1 MRISGILLAAA
12 FGVTSTLMPNAAS
25 AQDKVLKIGQIG
37 VMSGPSASW
46 GLVSRYSAE
55 ALASLINDDGG
66 LPIGDDKYKIEI
78 VSVDDKNDMRAAI
91 AGIERLAYQDK
102 VKYVIGPNVD
112 DPTVAILP
120 VVNKAGLFNISY
132 GFDKKLFTAPNTNT
146 ALGMIAT
153 YQTAPVVYQYLKDKR
168 DVKTVSFVSWNGV
181 GGTANLEAG
190 LDAAKKVGLEVISS
204 DAVYELG
211 TTDFF
216 PVMGSVVQGKP
227 DLIVL
232 SGVSP
237 AEAPLLIRA
246 ARELGYQGIMSTE
259 TAQDAKVLEE
269 VAGTAADGFISIGG
283 ASAPELASEYMGK
296 FRDRYIQV
304 AGEWNDEAGTKVYA
318 LYMLLKTIQAAGP
331 AVIDDVE
338 AFKASL
344 PQFETPNPFITD
356 QSVKLRW
363 VGSSWFGQPRQISV
377 PMVINEYRDGAFKTL
392 FVTSV
397 E

>member
-1 MRISGILLAAA
+1 
-12 FGVTSTLMPNAAS
+12 
-25 AQDKVLKIGQIG
+25 
-37 VMSGPSASW
+37 
-46 GLVSRYSAE
+46 
-55 ALASLINDDGG
+55 
-66 LPIGDDKYKIEI
+66 
-78 VSVDDKNDMRAAI
+78 
-91 AGIERLAYQDK
+91 
-102 VKYVIGPNVD
+102 
-112 DPTVAILP
+112 
-120 VVNKAGLFNISY
+120 
-132 GFDKKLFTAPNTNT
+132 
-146 ALGMIAT
+146 
-153 YQTAPVVYQYLKDKR
+153 
-168 DVKTVSFVSWNGV
+168 VKTVSFVSWNGV

-338 AFKASL
+338 AF
-344 PQFETPNPFITD
+344 
-356 QSVKLRW
+356 
-363 VGSSWFGQPRQISV
+363 
-377 PMVINEYRDGAFKTL
+377 
-392 FVTSV
+392 
-397 E
+397 